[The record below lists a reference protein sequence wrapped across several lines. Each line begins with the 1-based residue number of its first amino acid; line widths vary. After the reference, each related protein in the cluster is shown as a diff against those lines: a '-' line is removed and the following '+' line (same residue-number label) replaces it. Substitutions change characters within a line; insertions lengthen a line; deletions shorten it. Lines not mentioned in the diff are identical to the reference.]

1 MRYLSGVIN
10 APISLNEDQLED
22 LRRIV
27 LRTIP
32 KDQILVLTHIP
43 RVPTSVTSVLRE
55 VSRRFN
61 IPIQELRKHAEILK
75 DLNLIDYGEA
85 ITFKGVQLTQ
95 LGSFISNL
103 SVADEPLL
111 IGDMVQTKTGLRPF
125 GLILKDLRKMVL
137 QMIANAGSGHLGAS
151 LSVIDILAT
160 LYFRKMQHD
169 PKNPNWMERDR
180 LVLSKG
186 HAAPALY
193 AVLAEA
199 GYFPEKELLTLR
211 AQGSRLH
218 GHPDTI
224 LPGVDV
230 KTGSLGQGLS
240 IATGM
245 AYAAKLDKSSYMIY
259 AILGDGELNEGQIWE
274 AALTAAQYGLDNLVV
289 IVDRNK
295 YQLTGMTE
303 AVKGVEPVADKWR
316 AFGWNVTEVDGH
328 DQFSILDALEFY
340 EHSKGKPS
348 VMIANTTKGK
358 GVSFMEGN
366 KFSRSIPNQE
376 QLRKA
381 LQELG

>member
-1 MRYLSGVIN
+1 MRYCSGVID
-10 APISLNEDQLED
+10 APISLTENQLED

-43 RVPTSVTSVLRE
+43 RVPTSMTSVLRE

-61 IPIQELRKHAEILK
+61 IPLQELRQHAETLK
-75 DLNLIDYGEA
+75 DLNLIDYSEA
-85 ITFKGVQLTQ
+85 PYFKGVELTQ
-95 LGSFISNL
+95 LGSFIGNL
-103 SVADEPLL
+103 SVADEPMLL
-111 IGDMVQTKTGLRPF
+111 GDMVQTKSGSRHF
-125 GLILKDLRKMVL
+125 GLVIKDLRKTVL

-169 PKNPNWMERDR
+169 PKNPDWSERDR

-193 AVLAEA
+193 AILAEA
-199 GYFPEKELLTLR
+199 GYFPNKELLTLR
-211 AQGSRLH
+211 AQGSRLQ
-218 GHPDTI
+218 GHPDTV
-224 LPGVDV
+224 LPGIDV

-240 IATGM
+240 IANGM
-245 AYAAKLDKSSYMIY
+245 AYAAKLDKSSYRIY
-259 AILGDGELNEGQIWE
+259 AIIGDGELNEGQIWE
-274 AALTAAQYGLDNLVV
+274 AALTATQYGLDNLMV

-303 AVKGVEPVADKWR
+303 EVKGVDPIADKWR
-316 AFGWNVTEVDGH
+316 SFGWNVMEVEGH
-328 DQFSILDALEFY
+328 DQFSVLDALEVC
-340 EHSKGKPS
+340 EQTKGKPS
-348 VMIANTTKGK
+348 VIIANTTKGK

-366 KFSRSIPNQE
+366 KFSRSIPDQE
-376 QLRKA
+376 QLRLA
-381 LQELG
+381 LAELE